1 MAKKKGVSFPL
12 FAALGAL
19 TGYAGYMANKNEF
32 SNETKDKYDAV
43 VNKVKDIGE
52 DVKRTYISLGD
63 KEKFEASTKRLSST
77 AKRAAKSAGELMKS
91 AGKDMYEKAKKSVAK
106 AVDSMSDAPKKSTK
120 KVSAKKTTK
129 SKTTKSAPKKTTKKV
144 TKKTSK

>member
-1 MAKKKGVSFPL
+1 MAKKKGISFPF

-32 SNETKDKYDAV
+32 SDETKNKYDAV
-43 VNKVKDIGE
+43 LNKVKDVGE

-63 KEKFEASTKRLSST
+63 KDKFEASTKRLSSS

-91 AGKDMYEKAKKSVAK
+91 AGKDIYEKAKKSVAK
-106 AVDSMSDAPKKSTK
+106 AVDSMSDTKKKASAKKSAKKSTK
-120 KVSAKKTTK
+120 SKANTSKKI
-129 SKTTKSAPKKTTKKV
+129 V
-144 TKKTSK
+144 KKTSK